1 MKRSDT
7 GQPLHTL
14 RIYEEEYNTEFTEKF
29 KRQMKWRPPNKK
41 HVLAVIP
48 GTILEI
54 LVKNGQKV
62 KSGETL
68 LILDAM
74 KMENCIA
81 MPFDGVIRKVRVEK
95 GQIVS
100 KNQLLVEIDS

>member
-1 MKRSDT
+1 MRRSDN
-7 GQPLHTL
+7 GQSLHTL
-14 RIYEEEYNTEFTEKF
+14 YVYEQEYMTELTEKF
-29 KRQMKWRPPNKK
+29 KRQMKWRPPNKN

-48 GTILEI
+48 GTILAI

-95 GQIVS
+95 SQIVS
-100 KNQLLVEIDS
+100 KNQLLVEIES

>member
-1 MKRSDT
+1 
-7 GQPLHTL
+7 
-14 RIYEEEYNTEFTEKF
+14 
-29 KRQMKWRPPNKK
+29 MKWRPPNKN

-68 LILDAM
+68 LILNAM

-95 GQIVS
+95 SQIVS
-100 KNQLLVEIDS
+100 KNQLLVEIES